1 MRVFR
6 AISRR
11 GSLLPARVCTRI
23 NIPSTGKR
31 PLEPGAPRL
40 TLGVEIRIVS
50 EEKDNPGLHEAGLN
64 QPGLDKPVSDKPGL
78 DKPKFDEQAL
88 ARLLEAAYVLQ
99 EHNRRLQAMELRV
112 PHRPEVTEP
121 QVPAPPAPLVEG
133 TSEPKPAHEADY
145 TYTLGQIVDL
155 QHQIQVRHLEL
166 AEVMALITSRVTEI
180 AQASGSAIGIL
191 ESKQVL
197 YRAGSGETSLP
208 AGTAVPL
215 EKALCVASLRT
226 GQVVRCPDVNTEFL
240 LDADECRRRGIQSL
254 IAVPIYHDGGITGG
268 LELYYS
274 RPQGFGE
281 QDVHSCQLMAGLI
294 TEALAR
300 DEELTW
306 KKSLATERAVMME
319 ALEKMRP
326 GMAAGHANASA
337 TAPGAFVCVN
347 CGNALMAEEQ
357 FCGKCGTARRLETAR
372 PGPPPVDPYP
382 DELHQPNVDPAELEP
397 LPTEPSEPVEVDD
410 SLAQFLAPTKRDS
423 GSADAT
429 HEEAV
434 ERDDAEKP
442 EDSTEIAVTQHAL
455 VKKAPDWSSA
465 VAAREY
471 LEQMANVPPG
481 AFARFWAARRGD
493 IYLAIA
499 VILVACVIRWGIWSN
514 HSVTATGNPN
524 APTTTHRRPAPD
536 ADLSFFDRML
546 INLGLAEA
554 PEPVEYKGNPDT
566 QVWVDLQT
574 ALYYC
579 PGADLYGKTPK
590 GKYSSQ
596 RDAQLDSYEPALRK
610 ACN

>member
-1 MRVFR
+1 
-6 AISRR
+6 
-11 GSLLPARVCTRI
+11 
-23 NIPSTGKR
+23 
-31 PLEPGAPRL
+31 
-40 TLGVEIRIVS
+40 VS
-50 EEKDNPGLHEAGLN
+50 EEKD
-64 QPGLDKPVSDKPGL
+64 KPELGDPELGKPGL
-78 DKPKFDEQAL
+78 GTPASEKPPFDEQAL

-99 EHNRRLQAMELRV
+99 EHNRRLQEMELRI
-112 PHRPEVTEP
+112 PPRPELTEP
-121 QVPAPPAPLVEG
+121 EVPAPPAPLVEG
-133 TSEPKPAHEADY
+133 TSKPAHEADY

-155 QHQIQVRHLEL
+155 QHQIQVRHLEF
-166 AEVMALITSRVTEI
+166 ADVTALIASRVTEI
-180 AQASGSAIGIL
+180 AQADGCAIGIL
-191 ESKQVL
+191 ENKKVL
-197 YRAGSGETSLP
+197 YRASSGETGLP
-208 AGTAVPL
+208 VGTAVAM
-215 EKALCVASLRT
+215 EKALSVATLRT

-254 IAVPIYHDGGITGG
+254 IAVPIYHDGGIAGG

-281 QDVHSCQLMAGLI
+281 QDVHSCQLMAGLV

-326 GMAAGHANASA
+326 GMAAGHANTSA
-337 TAPGAFVCVN
+337 VAPNALVCVN
-347 CGNALMAEEQ
+347 CGNALMPEEQ
-357 FCGKCGTARRLETAR
+357 FCGDCGTPRRTET
-372 PGPPPVDPYP
+372 PKPLPPPVDPYP
-382 DELHQPNVDPAELEP
+382 AQLRQPDIDADVAELET
-397 LPTEPSEPVEVDD
+397 LPPESEPVEVDD
-410 SLAQFLAPTKRDS
+410 SLAQFLTPTKRDAEF
-423 GSADAT
+423 ADA
-429 HEEAV
+429 HAEG
-434 ERDDAEKP
+434 DDAEKHATP
-442 EDSTEIAVTQHAL
+442 PSTELAVTQHAL

-465 VAAREY
+465 AAAREY
-471 LEQMANVPPG
+471 LEQMANVSPG

-499 VILVACVIRWGIWSN
+499 VILVACVIRWGIWSD
-514 HSVTATGNPN
+514 HSVTATGNPT
-524 APTTTHRRPAPD
+524 ATGVHRRPAPD

-596 RDAQLDSYEPALRK
+596 RDAQLDSFEPALRK

>member
-1 MRVFR
+1 ME
-6 AISRR
+6 
-11 GSLLPARVCTRI
+11 
-23 NIPSTGKR
+23 PSA
-31 PLEPGAPRL
+31 LRL
-40 TLGVEIRIVS
+40 TVGVEKSIVS
-50 EEKDNPGLHEAGLN
+50 EEKAKPELDE
-64 QPGLDKPVSDKPGL
+64 PGLDKPGSDEPGSDEPGSDKPAS
-78 DKPKFDEQAL
+78 DKPPFDEQAL

-99 EHNRRLQAMELRV
+99 EHNRRLQEMELRV
-112 PHRPEVTEP
+112 PPRPQLAEP
-121 QVPAPPAPLVEG
+121 ELPAPPPPLVEG
-133 TSEPKPAHEADY
+133 TSQPKPAHEADY

-155 QHQIQVRHLEL
+155 QHQIQVRHLEF
-166 AEVMALITSRVTEI
+166 ADVTALIASRVTEI
-180 AQASGSAIGIL
+180 AQADGSAIGIL
-191 ESKQVL
+191 ENKKVL
-197 YRAGSGETSLP
+197 YRAASGETSLP
-208 AGTAVPL
+208 VGTAVAM

-254 IAVPIYHDGGITGG
+254 IAVPIYHDGGIAGG

-281 QDVHSCQLMAGLI
+281 QDVHSCQLMAGLV

-326 GMAAGHANASA
+326 GMAAGHGNVSGA
-337 TAPGAFVCVN
+337 APGAFVCVN
-347 CGNALMAEEQ
+347 CGNALMPEEQ
-357 FCGKCGTARRLETAR
+357 FCGKCGTARRLETLR

-382 DELHQPNVDPAELEP
+382 DELHEPDVDLAELET
-397 LPTEPSEPVEVDD
+397 LPPEPSAPVEVDD
-410 SLAQFLAPTKRDS
+410 SLAQFLTPTKRDS
-423 GSADAT
+423 ESADAT
-429 HEEAV
+429 HAES
-434 ERDDAEKP
+434 DDTEKHAAP
-442 EDSTEIAVTQHAL
+442 STEIAVTQRAL
-455 VKKAPDWSSA
+455 VKNAPDWSSA

-471 LEQMANVPPG
+471 LEQMANVTPG

-514 HSVTATGNPN
+514 HSVTATGNP
-524 APTTTHRRPAPD
+524 AAAGTHRRPAPD

-596 RDAQLDSYEPALRK
+596 RDAQLDSFEPALRK